1 MESTAEH
8 LWQQLPR
15 GTICCRTRH
24 HRRQCPQA
32 SQAAT
37 GRASQA
43 GHRHPR
49 HPDGSSG
56 RHISGRLGVHRQ
68 MDLAPSAAL
77 GIAAATGQ
85 AFEQG
90 QLVRRLSVRAFD
102 QDGNLMK
109 GRTVLDV
116 FGTRTDTGNLGR
128 SNLSFRKMHPILSV
142 RFSTSKI
149 YRATEG
155 YWLEIMAE

>member
-1 MESTAEH
+1 
-8 LWQQLPR
+8 
-15 GTICCRTRH
+15 
-24 HRRQCPQA
+24 
-32 SQAAT
+32 
-37 GRASQA
+37 
-43 GHRHPR
+43 
-49 HPDGSSG
+49 
-56 RHISGRLGVHRQ
+56 

-116 FGTRTDTGNLGR
+116 FGTRTDTGELGALEFKLSKNAPYTERQIQHFQNL
-128 SNLSFRKMHPILSV
+128 
-142 RFSTSKI
+142 
-149 YRATEG
+149 
-155 YWLEIMAE
+155 